1 MEERVI
7 QRGGGKMKKN
17 GDMETF
23 LCITYT
29 DKVSDK
35 IPKGMGRVLLHVGLV
50 TQEMHLFSHSD
61 ILTAATF
68 I

>member
-7 QRGGGKMKKN
+7 QRGGKKMKKWRH
-17 GDMETF
+17 GDI